1 MSADIQQSNNGNNI
15 PVSAFNNSLNI
26 REKFT
31 QEQIAWALR
40 RNKGLILPTAKT
52 LQCSTRTIYNLIEK
66 YPELNRVKTE
76 ARSYI
81 TDFTE
86 VKLLEAIKLRQ
97 SWAVSLWLK
106 TQAGYSEK
114 NTVEHTGANGGPIQ
128 VEDVSEN
135 KRMILAGMIKVQL
148 EAGYAIS
155 EALKYVVSMG
165 VPKEHL
171 RLLQKEDLV
180 LTSNGNGAY
189 GLPGDSVGN
198 GNHG

>member
-1 MSADIQQSNNGNNI
+1 MSNDIQQFNNGNNGNNI
-15 PVSAFNNSLNI
+15 PLSAFASPSNI

-52 LQCSTRTIYNLIEK
+52 LQCSTRTIYDMLQR
-66 YPELNRVKTE
+66 YPELDRVKKE

-97 SWAVSLWLK
+97 GWAVSMWLK
-106 TQAGYSEK
+106 SQAGYSEK

-135 KRMILAGMIKVQL
+135 RRMILAGMIKVQL
-148 EAGYAIS
+148 ESGYAIS

-180 LTSNGNGAY
+180 LTNNGNGSFS
-189 GLPGDSVGN
+189 LN
-198 GNHG
+198 GE